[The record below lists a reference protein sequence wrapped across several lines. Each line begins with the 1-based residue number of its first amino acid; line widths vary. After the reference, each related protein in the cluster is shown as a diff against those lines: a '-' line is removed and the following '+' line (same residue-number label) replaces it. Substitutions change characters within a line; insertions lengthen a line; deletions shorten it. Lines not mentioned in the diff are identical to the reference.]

1 MDVEAKLYAEE
12 RRHLIVRLAR
22 EAGRVE
28 VARLAERF
36 GVTPET
42 VRQDLNALQRSGL
55 LKRMHGGAVPVERS
69 LYEARISERREFSAE
84 KESIAEAAL
93 ALVPVTGSIFLES
106 GTTAT
111 FLAERLPPSR
121 DLTVFTNSLPI
132 ALLLAPRTDLTVITL
147 GGRVRAVTLGEVD
160 SFAIR
165 SLRDIHVDVAFLGTN
180 GFSVPHGLTTPDQS
194 EAEFKRETLRVGET
208 TVLLAD
214 RTKLGQ
220 ASVWRYGE
228 LDAIDVLVT
237 SPHAE
242 ERLLDEA
249 REHVG
254 RVLLA
259 E

>member
-1 MDVEAKLYAEE
+1 MPTEVLMPALSPTMTEGNLARWLKKEGDTVAAGDVIAEIETDKATMEVEAVDEGTLGK
-12 RRHLIVRLAR
+12 I
-22 EAGRVE
+22 
-28 VARLAERF
+28 
-36 GVTPET
+36 
-42 VRQDLNALQRSGL
+42 
-55 LKRMHGGAVPVERS
+55 
-69 LYEARISERREFSAE
+69 
-84 KESIAEAAL
+84 
-93 ALVPVTGSIFLES
+93 LVPEG
-106 GTTAT
+106 
-111 FLAERLPPSR
+111 AEGVAVN
-121 DLTVFTNSLPI
+121 TPI

-237 SPHAE
+237 DAE
-242 ERLLDEA
+242 PDAELSRALSDAEV
-249 REHVG
+249 EVW
-254 RVLLA
+254 LA
-259 E
+259 